1 MYSATRA
8 RSARRANLCPHQGAV
23 QEERQKEE
31 VAAALEDEGQ
41 STEDSGGGGGG
52 GDGGGGGGE
61 GGSGVEEKESRR
73 GHSPRV
79 PRPGVLSRVRENQSQ
94 YLRFLPTADGDHLFS
109 GA

>member
-1 MYSATRA
+1 MR
-8 RSARRANLCPHQGAV
+8 L
-23 QEERQKEE
+23 QEEKEEE
-31 VAAALEDEGQ
+31 VAVEEDEGRPA
-41 STEDSGGGGGG
+41 EDSDGGGGGG
-52 GDGGGGGGE
+52 GGGGPGK
-61 GGSGVEEKESRR
+61 VEKESRR